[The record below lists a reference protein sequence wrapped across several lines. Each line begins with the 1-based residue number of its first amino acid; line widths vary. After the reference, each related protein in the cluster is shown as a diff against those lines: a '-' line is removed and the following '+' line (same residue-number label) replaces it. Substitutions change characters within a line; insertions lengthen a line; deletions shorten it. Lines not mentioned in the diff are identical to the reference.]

1 MRTITFIAVVIVFT
15 FILIYKRSSKAKGNI
30 PVAAN
35 AVSSRAPEHDEY
47 IKILA
52 FNPKEEKNAQEFGS
66 SINEE
71 IETALNWY
79 LCRDYLCNVEFVT
92 VGLCLV
98 VVIRART
105 TAGSKRKRGIE
116 KIWNRQ
122 SAEMRIP

>member
-1 MRTITFIAVVIVFT
+1 MRTITFIAVAIVFT
-15 FILIYKRSSKAKGNI
+15 VILIYKRSSKVKGNI
-30 PVAAN
+30 LVAAD
-35 AVSSRAPEHDEY
+35 AVSSPVPEHDEY

-52 FNPKEEKNAQEFGS
+52 FNPKEEKNAQDFGS
-66 SINEE
+66 SIDAE

-105 TAGSKRKRGIE
+105 TAGSKKKRGIE

-122 SAEMRIP
+122 SAETRTP

>member
-15 FILIYKRSSKAKGNI
+15 VMLIYKRSSKVKGHI
-30 PVAAN
+30 SVAAN
-35 AVSSRAPEHDEY
+35 AVSSPAPEHDEY

-52 FNPKEEKNAQEFGS
+52 FNPKEEKNAHDFGS
-66 SINEE
+66 SIDGE

-79 LCRDYLCNVEFVT
+79 LCRDFLCNVEFLT
-92 VGLCLV
+92 IGLCLI

-105 TAGSKRKRGIE
+105 TAGSKKKRGIE

-122 SAEMRIP
+122 SVETRTQ